1 MAVTLLSSTGL
12 APRKNNLTLHIQKS
26 VKEKQHLLHEE
37 KIKKS
42 TKIESFR
49 HLPI

>member
-26 VKEKQHLLHEE
+26 VEEKQHLFTRRKNE
-37 KIKKS
+37 KKHKD
-42 TKIESFR
+42 
-49 HLPI
+49 